1 MRTVL
6 TLLGLLAA
14 GCATSPADPPP
25 AAAPVTVRF
34 FVGTECPVSNFYAA
48 EMRRLAATWGPRGV
62 VFQAVYPEPGLGR
75 ADALRHA
82 DRFGLPFPLVLDAE
96 RAIAAECGVTR
107 VPTAVI
113 DGAYR
118 GRIDDR
124 FSADGRRRDEPRTH
138 DLEDALAAL
147 LEGRAPA
154 VRETPVFG
162 CPLP

>member
-1 MRTVL
+1 MRPVL
-6 TLLGLLAA
+6 ATLGLLAVA
-14 GCATSPADPPP
+14 GCATPAPAPPP
-25 AAAPVTVRF
+25 ASLTVRF

-48 EMRRLAATWGPRGV
+48 EMRRLAEIWGPRGV
-62 VFQAVYPEPGLGR
+62 AFQAVYPEPGIGA

-82 DRFGLPFPLVLDAE
+82 DRYGLPFPVVMDVE
-96 RAIAAECGVTR
+96 RVIAAECGVTR

-124 FSADGRRRDEPRTH
+124 FSPDGRRRDEPRTH
-138 DLEDALAAL
+138 DLEDALSAL
-147 LEGRAPA
+147 AEGRAPA

>member
-1 MRTVL
+1 MRYVFAT
-6 TLLGLLAA
+6 LGLLAA
-14 GCATSPADPPP
+14 AGCATPAPEPP
-25 AAAPVTVRF
+25 APRVTVRF

-48 EMRRLAATWGPRGV
+48 EMRRLAEIWAPRGV

-82 DRFGLPFPLVLDAE
+82 DRFGLPFPLVLDGE
-96 RAIAAECGVTR
+96 RVIAAECGVTR

-124 FSADGRRRDEPRTH
+124 YSADGRRRDEPRTH

-147 LEGRAPA
+147 MEGRAPA